1 MVRHLVDAVNQLLDV
16 LAVKPAQDKQQEA
29 LEGDSHGGHRVSGH
43 DGRRLTRDDLEG
55 LAGRPLHVAVE
66 PFHVSD
72 LVSAVAKPL
81 ERDDAQ
87 ELAFAETDR
96 LRAEHRRCHHP
107 KCRRDR
113 LLQRLAT
120 GIRDVLVVPVSAE
133 SLLIGGI
140 HDVVGSAVKAGSSLA
155 SIIDAENKAIM
166 QAFYVGV
173 AAASLSIV
181 GALTIE

>member
-1 MVRHLVDAVNQLLDV
+1 M
-16 LAVKPAQDKQQEA
+16 
-29 LEGDSHGGHRVSGH
+29 
-43 DGRRLTRDDLEG
+43 
-55 LAGRPLHVAVE
+55 
-66 PFHVSD
+66 
-72 LVSAVAKPL
+72 
-81 ERDDAQ
+81 
-87 ELAFAETDR
+87 
-96 LRAEHRRCHHP
+96 
-107 KCRRDR
+107 
-113 LLQRLAT
+113 
-120 GIRDVLVVPVSAE
+120 LVVPVSAE